1 MRRFEGCSKMRLF
14 VAVISVVISSSLLG
28 EEDFRSWISSD
39 GQRIQ
44 GKLIDFGEKLN
55 QETQEMV
62 PYATLDMKIP
72 AGNEKKGE
80 VEEIRRFEI
89 PMDRFAPES
98 QSYILDWDWGR
109 NRAPFLA
116 RCLQVVMG
124 EVRDLQKQRIQET
137 PIYDRIYLKDGAV
150 AKGIVKNAN
159 VALHA
164 SYGAFALNVGRIA
177 AVQFA
182 EEGESMDQLLTVNTN
197 RFSGFISFPE
207 DATSGG
213 RANYLTYTSDTGQTE
228 TIRKEMIGKII
239 FQVREDELSAID
251 ARRMAGGKSV
261 FVRLKNGDYFDA
273 KVGDGQFSIN
283 ATGRTVN
290 IAATDVNRIEV
301 AGKNRAQTVVLKNN
315 GGKEI
320 GYFADEDLPIKLDI
334 GPELS
339 IYRERLDLVYCVD
352 SFRPLG
358 TIVNVAEEKDA
369 RLTIN
374 QDPGGN
380 PVGIVSR
387 IGSSSAFMGVL
398 EPEDKI
404 VSINQQIPDFESKD
418 TTYELALEAMFEE
431 QTMPYIVMGVQ
442 RGGQFF
448 QVTIINAP
456 ASG

>member
-1 MRRFEGCSKMRLF
+1 MRLF
-14 VAVISVVISSSLLG
+14 VAIISIFIGSSLWA
-28 EEDFRSWISSD
+28 EEDFRSWTSSD
-39 GQRIQ
+39 GQRID
-44 GKLIDFGEKLN
+44 GKLIDFGEKLDK
-55 QETQEMV
+55 ETQEMV
-62 PYATLDMKIP
+62 TYAILDMKIP

-89 PMDRFAPES
+89 PMERFAPES
-98 QSYILDWDWGR
+98 QSYILDWDWTKK
-109 NRAPFLA
+109 RAPFLA

-124 EVRDLQKQRIQET
+124 EVRDIQKQRIQET

-164 SYGAFALNVGRIA
+164 SYGAFSLHISRLA
-177 AVQFA
+177 AIQFA

-197 RFSGFISFPE
+197 RFSGFVSFPE
-207 DATSGG
+207 DSVAGV
-213 RANYLTYTSDTGQTE
+213 RANYLTYISDTGQTE
-228 TIRKEMIGKII
+228 SIRKEMIAKII
-239 FQVREDELSAID
+239 FQVREDEMVAID

-273 KVGDGQFSIN
+273 KVGDGQFSID

-290 IAATDVNRIEV
+290 IPATDVNRIEV
-301 AGKNRAQTVVLKNN
+301 AGKNRAQTVVFKSN

-320 GYFADEDLPIKLDI
+320 GMFADEDLPIKLDA

-339 IYRERLDLVYCVD
+339 IYRERLDLVYCVE

-358 TIVNVAEEKDA
+358 KIVNVAEEKDT
-369 RLTIN
+369 RLSIN

-380 PVGIVSR
+380 PIGIVSR
-387 IGSSSAFMGVL
+387 ISSSSPFMGVL
-398 EPEDKI
+398 QPEDRI
-404 VSINQQIPDFESKD
+404 VSINQKIPDFESKD
-418 TTYELALEAMFEE
+418 STYELAVEAMFEE
-431 QTMPYIVMGVQ
+431 KTMPYILLGVQ

-448 QVTIINAP
+448 QVTIVNTP
-456 ASG
+456 TSG